1 MTQRPSKNDA
11 ELRLRFFRMM
21 QRIRRSQ
28 EILMEEYHPADEMRC
43 PMHFCIGQE
52 ATPTALSELLRPT
65 DIMYTHHR
73 SHGYYMAR
81 NAPLADM
88 MAEFYGK
95 ETGASGGLAGSQE
108 LSHSDYNFYS
118 GAILSGAFVLAVGSA
133 FALAYDESDAIA
145 IGVLGD
151 GGLEE
156 GVVFESLNLAAVK
169 NLPVLFICE
178 NNGYSIQSPLKMR
191 TRAVV
196 ISERVKA
203 FDVKASSVDG
213 NNVFEVYEKLS
224 KIISDIRTNP
234 APYFLEVMTY
244 RTCAHVGPEDDDH
257 YGYRPEAEV
266 QEWRKRDPL
275 IPLKKALKADGV
287 GVQTLDEMTAEID
300 AEIWAAINTAKE
312 APFPDFK
319 AALACNLSDD
329 YSPVVT
335 QLIEGTVGDFDPT
348 QKEAMPGPF

>member
-1 MTQRPSKNDA
+1 MTQRPLKNDA
-11 ELRLRFFRMM
+11 EVRMRFFRMM

-65 DIMYTHHR
+65 DILYSHHR

-81 NAPLADM
+81 KAPLADM

-95 ETGASGGLAGSQE
+95 ESGASGGLAGSQE
-108 LSHSDYNFYS
+108 LSHGDYKFYS

-133 FALAYDESDAIA
+133 FASAYNESDAIA

-151 GGLEE
+151 GGMEE

-178 NNGYSIQSPLKMR
+178 NNGYSIQSPLKER
-191 TRAVV
+191 SQAVI

-203 FDVKASSVDG
+203 FNVRASSVDG
-213 NNVFEVYEKLS
+213 NNVFEVYEALS
-224 KIISDIRTNP
+224 KIMTDMRSNS

-244 RTCAHVGPEDDDH
+244 RTCAHVGPEDDNH
-257 YGYRPEAEV
+257 YGYRPDAEV
-266 QEWRKRDPL
+266 QEWRGRDPL
-275 IPLKKALKADGV
+275 IPLVAAIEADGV
-287 GVQTLDEMTAEID
+287 DAQALGDITMEID
-300 AEIWAAINTAKE
+300 AEIWAAINAAKE

-329 YSPVVT
+329 YSPVVK
-335 QLIEGTVGDFDPT
+335 QLIECPVGDFDPT
-348 QKEAMPGPF
+348 QQETMPGPF